1 MTSFKENIIMK
12 RTTLTILTMVMM
24 ILTVYGQDR
33 TTKPKAVISTETISQ
48 LTTATGWML
57 NPEEEWVS
65 LKNTIPV
72 HLASE
77 FNLLLDHEE
86 RGLGTDN
93 FKYYKLKELTYND
106 SSYYVLIK
114 QYRDGYY
121 TYGSIKE
128 GWNKL
133 ISHTAYIFAKS
144 ELNKLDRIKDGQL
157 NMIEIE
163 IIDNV
168 NIAWT
173 SEAEALK
180 LIPTKIEWDKP
191 IDKKRNLI
199 LHIAPYKEKN
209 IVQFQI
215 YTTYSK
221 YNIIGGIIKE
231 YEAKGGEYFFST
243 KKVYLTDE
251 LFKHCY
257 YETDYATFNKFLTIE
272 QK

>member
-1 MTSFKENIIMK
+1 MK
-12 RTTLTILTMVMM
+12 KTTFTV
-24 ILTVYGQDR
+24 LTVAMMALTVFGQDR
-33 TTKPKAVISTETISQ
+33 TTKPKAVIATETISQ
-48 LTTATGWML
+48 LTTATGWMF
-57 NPEEEWVS
+57 NPDEEWVS

-72 HLASE
+72 SIASE
-77 FNLLLDHEE
+77 YNSLLDYEQK
-86 RGLGTDN
+86 GLGTDN

-106 SSYYVLIK
+106 STYYVLVK
-114 QYRDGYY
+114 QYRHGYY
-121 TYGSIKE
+121 TYEIIEE
-128 GWNKL
+128 GWNNL

-144 ELNKLDRIKDGQL
+144 ELNKLDSIKDGQV

-163 IIDNV
+163 LIDNV
-168 NIAWT
+168 NIQWT

-191 IDKKRNLI
+191 SDKKSKLI

-231 YEAKGGEYFFST
+231 HKAKGGEYSWST
-243 KKVYLTDE
+243 KQIYLTDE

-257 YETDYATFNKFLTIE
+257 YETDFATFNKFLNVD
-272 QK
+272 KK